1 MVIRKPS
8 ISVNEARLRS
18 SIHNNGSSDCP
29 RHADAIRSDT
39 AKSELAAKPMM
50 QARQHSQPQNEAP
63 SYEKR
68 PRRPVSPGLDADR
81 TVDALT
87 PQSSTIKTQI
97 FLLAYP
103 PAPGV
108 SSIFDSLRRQ
118 YPPSKSLQ
126 MILRRAF
133 DDYETMIEC
142 GTFRTAPS
150 SYEIL
155 RDSRRSPPVQTS
167 RMVATEIVSLA
178 RSHFDPMAMETSRAF
193 GLKLATAALATFF
206 AVEP

>member
-18 SIHNNGSSDCP
+18 SVQSNGFSDRP
-29 RHADAIRSDT
+29 QHADAIRSDMD
-39 AKSELAAKPMM
+39 KSEIAARAMLPAHQ
-50 QARQHSQPQNEAP
+50 QAQPQNETP
-63 SYEKR
+63 SREKR
-68 PRRPVSPGLDADR
+68 PYRPASPGSDAEG
-81 TVDALT
+81 TVDALSV
-87 PQSSTIKTQI
+87 QSSTIKTQV

-108 SSIFDSLRRQ
+108 STIFDSLCRQ

-150 SYEIL
+150 SYKIPIDA
-155 RDSRRSPPVQTS
+155 RKSPPVQTS
-167 RMVATEIVSLA
+167 RMVATQIVSLA
-178 RSHFDPMAMETSRAF
+178 RAHFDPMAMETSRAF

-206 AVEP
+206 ALEP